1 MTRYYLNLKFT
12 NLDNSLYTNYQAVMQ
27 IEIVSDDI
35 SHAHLLGQRW
45 MKVMDADEY
54 QLVEMYKES

>member
-1 MTRYYLNLKFT
+1 
-12 NLDNSLYTNYQAVMQ
+12 MQ
-27 IEIVSDDI
+27 IEIITDDI

-54 QLVEMYKES
+54 QLVKMYKVS